1 MQKIQKPC
9 SIDGCDNLLL
19 VNADYKR
26 SPICHS
32 CRRKTKPEPQPRAA
46 NCRVCEVEVITPPSR
61 GGIRQFCDEHR
72 GFAQGFCKACL
83 KSSWMT
89 HKHNKRCVDCVREG
103 RPMADQYKKRCQ
115 QAGCDAVHAAKGYC
129 KNHYMKYCYCA
140 PKQDYTKVVRS
151 TRPVVCRGCKT
162 VFQCST
168 KNANKYCTHA
178 CAMKYRVP
186 WNLGSTTP
194 RKNLPSFRSITC
206 QWCKQDFAS
215 TSRSKK
221 FCSKE
226 CMRENAIYAE
236 ANGMFKQGHGLNRAI
251 EDHDYEGILNNVA
264 QRVTHANGCWV
275 WPSLD
280 KDGYARHKSLAI
292 YRIVLEAK
300 HRAPLGS
307 QAAHHM
313 CANRACVNPDHLQPV
328 TQAENTAEMLA
339 RNAFMS
345 RIAELEQVVAAEL
358 SPNHP
363 VLNRVP
369 LGKAS

>member
-140 PKQDYTKVVRS
+140 PKQDYTKVAHSRLYLWV
-151 TRPVVCRGCKT
+151 TR
-162 VFQCST
+162 
-168 KNANKYCTHA
+168 
-178 CAMKYRVP
+178 CATLAQVTRY
-186 WNLGSTTP
+186 LSD
-194 RKNLPSFRSITC
+194 S
-206 QWCKQDFAS
+206 
-215 TSRSKK
+215 SRS
-221 FCSKE
+221 
-226 CMRENAIYAE
+226 
-236 ANGMFKQGHGLNRAI
+236 Q
-251 EDHDYEGILNNVA
+251 
-264 QRVTHANGCWV
+264 
-275 WPSLD
+275 
-280 KDGYARHKSLAI
+280 
-292 YRIVLEAK
+292 
-300 HRAPLGS
+300 AP
-307 QAAHHM
+307 
-313 CANRACVNPDHLQPV
+313 CTTR
-328 TQAENTAEMLA
+328 
-339 RNAFMS
+339 
-345 RIAELEQVVAAEL
+345 
-358 SPNHP
+358 
-363 VLNRVP
+363 
-369 LGKAS
+369 